1 MSFEFITTLFERGGP
16 IMWPLLGCSLVSLTI
31 TIERVLFWLRCRWSF
46 DPARVDRIFDLTDA
60 GRYDDACAEPGGTRD
75 AATGMLLAGL
85 RHRGHGLSE
94 AMQVEAGA
102 RIDGMKQGLAVLD
115 TIVTM
120 APLLGILGTVL
131 GIIESFD
138 LLGASG
144 IEDPKAVTGG
154 IAQALITT
162 AAGLTVAIVSLI
174 PLNYFVNRVQ
184 REARRLEQTATQF
197 EVAFR
202 RSLGQSGAGGRQDSP
217 G

>member
-1 MSFEFITTLFERGGP
+1 LNEVLQTLFDRGGP

-31 TIERVLFWLRCRWSF
+31 TIERLLFWWHQKCAFSRNRIEAIL
-46 DPARVDRIFDLTDA
+46 DRVDAKD
-60 GRYDDACAEPGGTRD
+60 YDGAANVKGMGRD
-75 AATGMLLAGL
+75 AVSSVLAAGL
-85 RHRGHGLSE
+85 RHREHGLSE
-94 AMQVEAGA
+94 AMQVEAGS
-102 RIDGMKQGLAVLD
+102 RIDAMKQGLSVLD

-131 GIIESFD
+131 GIIASFD

-174 PLNYFVNRVQ
+174 PLNYFVARTQ
-184 REARRLEQTATQF
+184 RETRRLEQIATQF
-197 EVAFR
+197 EVACR
-202 RSLGQSGAGGRQDSP
+202 RNGG
-217 G
+217 